1 MKKQLT
7 AIALACGLVLAAE
20 GAAEASW
27 LSKILESASSST
39 TSGSSTRAGGP
50 TNRADRWSKVYTTD
64 FYTIYIDTSSI
75 EKGGE
80 AQGRYVKAWF
90 KRVYTPEGSAWLGNN
105 SRGAVKPDVITHSIY
120 YATYGTTESDVCDV
134 SMYVN
139 GPWRYYDVKNH
150 LIYAGPLAD
159 RYDENGFGRYVPDSP
174 NEQIKDILF
183 RSVGW
188 DY

>member
-7 AIALACGLVLAAE
+7 AIALACGLVLTAASTT
-20 GAAEASW
+20 EASW

-50 TNRADRWSKVYTTD
+50 TNRAERWSKVYTTD
-64 FYTIYIDTSSI
+64 FYTIYIDTSSMK
-75 EKGGE
+75 KGGE
-80 AQGRYVKAWF
+80 AQGRYVDAWF

-105 SRGAVKPDVITHSIY
+105 SRGAVKPNVITHSIY
-120 YATYGTTESDVCDV
+120 KASYSTRGSDSYGD
-134 SMYVN
+134 
-139 GPWRYYDVKNH
+139 WKYYDVKNH
-150 LIYAGPLAD
+150 LIYDGHLAD
-159 RYDENGFGRYVPDSP
+159 CRDEVGFGEYVPDSP

>member
-1 MKKQLT
+1 MNKKLT
-7 AIALACGLVLAAE
+7 AIMLACGFVLAA
-20 GAAEASW
+20 GSTTEASW
-27 LSKILESASSST
+27 LSKILDSASSST

-64 FYTIYIDTSSI
+64 FYTIYIDTSSM

-80 AQGRYVKAWF
+80 AQHRYVQAWF

-105 SRGAVKPDVITHSIY
+105 SRGAVKPNVITHSVY
-120 YATYGTTESDVCDV
+120 RASYNTTRSD
-134 SMYVN
+134 S
-139 GPWRYYDVKNH
+139 GSWKYYDVKNH
-150 LIYAGPLAD
+150 LIYEGSLAD
-159 RYDENGFGRYVPDSP
+159 CNDENGFGTYVPDSP

>member
-1 MKKQLT
+1 MKKKLT
-7 AIALACGLVLAAE
+7 AVLLACGLVVAAG
-20 GAAEASW
+20 GASEASW

-39 TSGSSTRAGGP
+39 TSGSSTRADGP
-50 TNRADRWSKVYTTD
+50 TNRAERWSKVYTTD
-64 FYTIYIDTSSI
+64 FYTIYIDTSSM
-75 EKGGE
+75 KKSGD
-80 AQGRYVKAWF
+80 AQYRSVEAWF

-120 YATYGTTESDVCDV
+120 YASYGTRSSSITW
-134 SMYVN
+134 
-139 GPWRYYDVKNH
+139 GTLQTWAYYDVKNH
-150 LIYAGPLAD
+150 LIHKGALAD
-159 RYDENGFGRYVPDSP
+159 YNDEVGFGEYVPDSP

>member
-7 AIALACGLVLAAE
+7 AIALACGLVLAA
-20 GAAEASW
+20 GSAAEASW

-64 FYTIYIDTSSI
+64 FYTIYIDTSSM

-80 AQGRYVKAWF
+80 AQNRYVKAWF

-105 SRGAVKPDVITHSIY
+105 SRGAVKPNVITHSIY
-120 YATYGTTESDVCDV
+120 YATYWTTSSSLD
-134 SMYVN
+134 Y
-139 GPWRYYDVKNH
+139 GRGWKYYDVKNH
-150 LIYAGPLAD
+150 LIYNGTLAD
-159 RYDENGFGRYVPDSP
+159 YNDENGFGGYVPDSV

>member
-1 MKKQLT
+1 MMKQKWL
-7 AIALACGLVLAAE
+7 AAVLACGMALSVC

-27 LSKILESASSST
+27 LSKILDSASSST

-50 TNRADRWSKVYTTD
+50 MNRAERWSKVYTTD
-64 FYTIYIDTSSI
+64 FYTIYIDTSSM

-80 AQGRYVKAWF
+80 AQNRRVESWF
-90 KRVYTPEGSAWLGNN
+90 KRVYTPEGSAWLGNQ
-105 SRGAVKPDVITHSIY
+105 SRGAVKPNVITHSIY
-120 YATYGTTESDVCDV
+120 RATYGTTGS
-134 SMYVN
+134 SSWS
-139 GPWRYYDVKNH
+139 GTWQYYDVKNH
-150 LIYAGPLAD
+150 LIYEGALPD
-159 RYDENGFGRYVPDSP
+159 YNDENGFGTYVPDSP

>member
-7 AIALACGLVLAAE
+7 AIALACGLVLAA
-20 GAAEASW
+20 GSAAEASW

-39 TSGSSTRAGGP
+39 TSGSSTRADGP
-50 TNRADRWSKVYTTD
+50 TNRADRWSKVYSTD
-64 FYTIYIDTSSI
+64 FYTIYVDTSSM

-80 AQGRYVKAWF
+80 AQHRYVQAWF
-90 KRVYTPEGSAWLGNN
+90 KRVYTPEGSAWLGSHSNG
-105 SRGAVKPDVITHSIY
+105 RVKPNVITHSVY
-120 YATYGTTESDVCDV
+120 KASYSTRGSGFYGD
-134 SMYVN
+134 
-139 GPWRYYDVKNH
+139 WKYYDVKNH
-150 LIYAGPLAD
+150 LIYDGRLAD
-159 RYDENGFGRYVPDSP
+159 CSDEVGFGEYVPDSP

>member
-1 MKKQLT
+1 MKKKLT
-7 AIALACGLVLAAE
+7 AVLLACGLVVAAG
-20 GAAEASW
+20 GASEASW

-39 TSGSSTRAGGP
+39 TSGSSTRADGP
-50 TNRADRWSKVYTTD
+50 TNRAERWSKVYTTD

-80 AQGRYVKAWF
+80 AQNRYVRSWF

-105 SRGAVKPDVITHSIY
+105 SRGAVKPDVITHSVY
-120 YATYGTTESDVCDV
+120 YAYYGTTDSGC
-134 SMYVN
+134 STT
-139 GPWRYYDVKNH
+139 WTYYDTKNH
-150 LIYAGPLAD
+150 LIYKGRLAD
-159 RYDENGFGRYVPDSP
+159 AYDENGFGHYIPDSP

>member
-1 MKKQLT
+1 MKKKLT
-7 AIALACGLVLAAE
+7 AVLLACGLVVAA
-20 GAAEASW
+20 GSASEASW

-39 TSGSSTRAGGP
+39 TSGSSTRANGP
-50 TNRADRWSKVYTTD
+50 TNRAERWSKVYTTD
-64 FYTIYIDTSSI
+64 FYTIYIDTSSM

-80 AQGRYVKAWF
+80 AQHRYIEAWF

-105 SRGAVKPDVITHSIY
+105 SRGAVKPDVITHSVY
-120 YATYGTTESDVCDV
+120 KATYRTTNSQWW
-134 SMYVN
+134 N
-139 GPWRYYDVKNH
+139 WNYYDVKNH
-150 LIYAGPLAD
+150 LIYDGALAD
-159 RYDENGFGRYVPDSP
+159 AYDENGFGNYIPDSP